1 MITAYE
7 LKDYFDFNFLF
18 AEIQQKKYKNRII
31 GYRDNSM
38 EQSSNN
44 PYLLADLTD
53 EQEEENQENQESDAS
68 MYESFYCHKEDP
80 PSPKLINLNMSVN
93 KTIIDEITSFFK
105 LDNLFTCIQK
115 DEGKEY
121 KKNIS
126 ISKIIMDNIIDKR
139 LGSVTYHYGN
149 KKSAKAYHTYDYPEI
164 YYGKKMYNN
173 ITQWLKE
180 EFYKK
185 I

>member
-1 MITAYE
+1 M
-7 LKDYFDFNFLF
+7 
-18 AEIQQKKYKNRII
+18 QH
-31 GYRDNSM
+31 
-38 EQSSNN
+38 SSDN

-53 EQEEENQENQESDAS
+53 EQEEKEEEDEEEEENQNSDARID
-68 MYESFYCHKEDP
+68 ESFYFHKEDP
-80 PSPKLINLNMSVN
+80 PSPKLINININ

-115 DEGKEY
+115 DEGKKY

-164 YYGKKMYNN
+164 YYGKKMY
-173 ITQWLKE
+173 TSVTHWLKE
-180 EFYKK
+180 EFYKN

>member
-1 MITAYE
+1 MG
-7 LKDYFDFNFLF
+7 K
-18 AEIQQKKYKNRII
+18 KKYKNSII
-31 GYRDNSM
+31 GYRDKSM

-44 PYLLADLTD
+44 PYLLADSTD

-139 LGSVTYHYGN
+139 LGSVTYHYGD

-180 EFYKK
+180 EFYKN

>member
-1 MITAYE
+1 M
-7 LKDYFDFNFLF
+7 K
-18 AEIQQKKYKNRII
+18 
-31 GYRDNSM
+31 
-38 EQSSNN
+38 QSSDN

-53 EQEEENQENQESDAS
+53 EQEE
-68 MYESFYCHKEDP
+68 DP
-80 PSPKLINLNMSVN
+80 PSPKLININNSIMN
-93 KTIIDEITSFFK
+93 EMASFFK
-105 LDNLFTCIQK
+105 LDNLFTCIRR
-115 DEGKEY
+115 DENKETI
-121 KKNIS
+121 KNIS

-139 LGSVTYHYGN
+139 LGSVTYHYGD

-180 EFYKK
+180 EFYKN

>member
-1 MITAYE
+1 M
-7 LKDYFDFNFLF
+7 K
-18 AEIQQKKYKNRII
+18 
-31 GYRDNSM
+31 
-38 EQSSNN
+38 QSLDN

-53 EQEEENQENQESDAS
+53 EQEE
-68 MYESFYCHKEDP
+68 DP
-80 PSPKLINLNMSVN
+80 PSPKLININ
-93 KTIIDEITSFFK
+93 KSIMNEITSFFK
-105 LDNLFTCIQK
+105 LDNLFTCIHK

-139 LGSVTYHYGN
+139 LGSVTYHYGD

-164 YYGKKMYNN
+164 YYGKKMYSSV
-173 ITQWLKE
+173 TQWLKE
-180 EFYKK
+180 EFCKN